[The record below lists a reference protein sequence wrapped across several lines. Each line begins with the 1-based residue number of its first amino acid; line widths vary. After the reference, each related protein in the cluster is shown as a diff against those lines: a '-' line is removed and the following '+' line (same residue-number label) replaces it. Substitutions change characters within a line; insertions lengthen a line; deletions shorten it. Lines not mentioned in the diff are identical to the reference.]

1 MLVTAGRPWNKGVLF
16 EGRAA
21 EAMLRSFG
29 GLLGRGTVVIVGKQ
43 LHVLLLKDISLAI
56 N

>member
-29 GLLGRGTVVIVGKQ
+29 GLLGRWTMVTVGKQ

>member
-29 GLLGRGTVVIVGKQ
+29 GLLGRRTVVIVGKH